1 MTMLALEGKVAL
13 VTGGSRGI
21 GRAIALELAC
31 HGADVAINYARH
43 AEAAAQIVAEIEAL
57 GRRAVALLA
66 DVGDFDQAAALV
78 DAAVGALG
86 RLDILVN
93 NAGIVR
99 DTLLLRMQEADWD
112 DVLRVNLK
120 GAFNTSKA
128 AVRLMARQRAGRIIN
143 ISSVS
148 GLMGQVG
155 QANYS
160 AAKAGL
166 IGLTKSM
173 AREFAARG
181 ITVNV
186 VAPGFIPTDMNV
198 AMDETMRERLRELI
212 PLGRFGVADEV
223 AHAVAFLASNEA
235 AYITG
240 AVLPVDGGLSM

>member
-1 MTMLALEGKVAL
+1 VLALEGKIAL

-21 GRAIALELAC
+21 GRAIALELARR
-31 HGADVAINYARH
+31 GADVAVNYAHH
-43 AEAAAQIVAEIEAL
+43 AEAARQVVAEIEAL
-57 GRRAVALLA
+57 GRRAVALPA
-66 DVGDFDQAAALV
+66 DVGDSDQAVALV
-78 DAAVGALG
+78 NAVLDAFG

-99 DTLLLRMQEADWD
+99 DNLLLRMQESDWD
-112 DVLRVNLK
+112 EVLRINLK

-128 AVRLMARQRAGRIIN
+128 AVRQMVRQHFGRIIN

-155 QANYS
+155 QANY
-160 AAKAGL
+160 AASKAGL

-173 AREFAARG
+173 ARELAARN

-186 VAPGFIPTDMNV
+186 VAPGFIPTDINA
-198 AMDETMRERLRELI
+198 AMDEALRERLRTLI
-212 PLGRFGVADEV
+212 PLGRFGTAEDVAG
-223 AHAVAFLASNEA
+223 AVAFLASEEA

-240 AVLPVDGGLSM
+240 VVLPVDGGLSM

>member
-1 MTMLALEGKVAL
+1 MLALEGKVAL

-21 GRAIALELAC
+21 GRAIALELARR
-31 HGADVAINYARH
+31 GADVAVNYAH
-43 AEAAAQIVAEIEAL
+43 NTEAAQQVVAEIETM
-57 GRRAVALLA
+57 GRRAVALPA
-66 DVGDFDQAAALV
+66 DVGDFDQAATLIT
-78 DAAVGALG
+78 AVLDALG

-99 DTLLLRMQEADWD
+99 DTLLLRMQESDWD
-112 DVLRVNLK
+112 EVLRVNLK

-128 AVRLMARQRAGRIIN
+128 AVRPMLRQHFGRIIN
-143 ISSVS
+143 VSSVS

-155 QANYS
+155 QANY
-160 AAKAGL
+160 AASKAGL

-173 AREFAARG
+173 AREFGARN

-186 VAPGFIPTDMNV
+186 VAPGFVPTDLNV
-198 AMDETMRERLRELI
+198 AMDETLRERLRELI
-212 PLGRFGVADEV
+212 PLGRFGAVDEV

>member
-1 MTMLALEGKVAL
+1 MATLEGKKAL

-21 GRAIALELAC
+21 GRAIALELARQ
-31 HGADVAINYARH
+31 GADVAVNYARN
-43 AEAAAQIVAEIEAL
+43 AEAATQVVAEIETL
-57 GRRAVALLA
+57 GRSAVALPA

-78 DAAVGALG
+78 KAAIKALG
-86 RLDILVN
+86 RLDVLVN
-93 NAGIVR
+93 NAGITR

-112 DVLRVNLK
+112 EVLRVNLK
-120 GAFNTSKA
+120 GVFNTSKA
-128 AVRLMARQRAGRIIN
+128 AVRSMMRQRAGRIIN

-160 AAKAGL
+160 AAKAGM

-181 ITVNV
+181 ITVNA
-186 VAPGFIPTDMNV
+186 VAPGLITTDMT
-198 AMDETMRERLRELI
+198 AALDEELREQMRSLI
-212 PLGRFGVADEV
+212 PLGRFGVAEDV
-223 AHAVAFLASNEA
+223 AHVVAFLASDAA